1 MLHQKHIYIYMLY
14 GFMCRISKAL
24 YQIAL
29 NLKDGQ
35 KIDCANLEPRA
46 EEKGAIATTFHV

>member
-1 MLHQKHIYIYMLY
+1 MLY